1 MSNKDFPN
9 SYSMFANVYSYM
21 GLPLTRNIDSAD
33 VVVMGIP
40 YDLGTTG
47 RAGTRHGPQG
57 VRLASGNLRWEEKRW
72 PWQFSVMDRLKVIDY
87 GDLEFKPSEST
98 SMIET
103 VIEHVGAVHAKGKK
117 TLCFGGD
124 HFVTL
129 PLLRAVHEQHGPV
142 ALVHFDAH
150 TDTYTPEYDEPES
163 YDHGCMFYYAPKE
176 GLVDSDHSIQV
187 GIRTEYDNQSHLFEV
202 IDAASANDLSSTD
215 VVKAIR
221 QRVGDM
227 PVYLTFD
234 IDCLDPAYA
243 PGTGTPVVGGITT
256 DRALKIIR
264 GLQGLNIVGADVVEV
279 APSYDHSEITA
290 LAAAT
295 IGLEILYVM
304 ASEVG

>member
-57 VRLASGNLRWEEKRW
+57 VRLVSGNLRWEEKRW
-72 PWQFSVMDRLKVIDY
+72 PWQFSAMDRLQVIDY
-87 GDLEFKPSEST
+87 GDLEFKPSESC

-103 VIEHVGAVHAKGKK
+103 VIEHAGAVHAKGKK
-117 TLCFGGD
+117 TLSFGGD

>member
-72 PWQFSVMDRLKVIDY
+72 PWQFSAMDRLQVIDY
-87 GDLEFKPSEST
+87 GDLEFKPSESC

-103 VIEHVGAVHAKGKK
+103 VIEHAGAVHAKGKK
-117 TLCFGGD
+117 TLSFGGD